1 MVNAY
6 FKDLLPSTVGFDR
19 MFSTLETV
27 NDILTNTAVKTPS
40 YPPYNIVKTGDNTY
54 TIEMAVAGFTMENI
68 EITLEDSL
76 LTVTGNKK
84 ESDETVDYLYRG
96 IALRNF
102 TRSFTLA
109 DTVEVKGAD
118 IVNGLLVISL
128 ENIIPEAKKPKKIP
142 IGTKKL
148 LQE

>member
-1 MVNAY
+1 MVQTY
-6 FKDLLPSTVGFDR
+6 FRDLLPSTVGFDR

-27 NDILTNTAVKTPS
+27 NDILTNPTTKLPS

-54 TIEMAVAGFTMENI
+54 TIEMAVAGFTMDDI
-68 EITLEDSL
+68 EVTMEDSH
-76 LTVTGNKK
+76 LTVVGSKK
-84 ESDETVDYLYRG
+84 ETTAETNYLYKG

-109 DTVEVKGAD
+109 DTVEVKAAD
-118 IVNGLLVISL
+118 IVNGLLIISL

>member
-1 MVNAY
+1 MVHAY
-6 FKDLLPSTVGFDR
+6 FRDLLPSTVGFDR
-19 MFSTLETV
+19 LFSTLETV
-27 NDILTNTAVKTPS
+27 NDILTNPTTKLPS
-40 YPPYNIVKTGDNTY
+40 YPPYNIIKTGENKY
-54 TIEMAVAGFTMENI
+54 TIDMAVAGFTMEDI
-68 EITLEDSL
+68 EVTMEDSI
-76 LTVTGNKK
+76 LTVSGSKK
-84 ESDETVDYLYRG
+84 ETTSETNYLHRG

-109 DTVEVKGAD
+109 DTVEVKSAD

-128 ENIIPEAKKPKKIP
+128 ENIIPEAKKPRKIA